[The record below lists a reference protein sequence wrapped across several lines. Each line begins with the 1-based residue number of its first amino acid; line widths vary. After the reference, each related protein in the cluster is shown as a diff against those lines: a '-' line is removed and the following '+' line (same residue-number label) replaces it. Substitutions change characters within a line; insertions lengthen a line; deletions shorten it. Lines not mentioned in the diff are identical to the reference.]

1 MALRRR
7 SNRTRYLGERE
18 IRQRVSL
25 DQASRAGRPEPYNR
39 RKPSLD
45 STGTPELQADAVTGP
60 KIAPNEITGTHING
74 RLPAGSVQQ
83 IGDLDGNLPDG
94 KLPNIPKPKL
104 PGDIHYGKINRADI
118 TRGAVGDDEIAGV
131 GWSKVGTNND
141 PTPNFARDA
150 DIAASER
157 SLKAFMARHY
167 RKK

>member
-1 MALRRR
+1 MIALDNKAR
-7 SNRTRYLGERE
+7 STKDDLH
-18 IRQRVSL
+18 
-25 DQASRAGRPEPYNR
+25 NR
-39 RKPSLD
+39 RKPGLL
-45 STGTPELQADAVTGP
+45 STGTPELDGNAVTNP
-60 KIAPNEITGTHING
+60 KLDTNAVDARVLKPGEINGTHISG

-94 KLPNIPKPKL
+94 KLPSVPKPKL
-104 PGDIHYGKINRADI
+104 PNDIHYGKINRADI

-141 PTPNFARDA
+141 PTPNFAGDA

>member
-1 MALRRR
+1 MRRR
-7 SNRTRYLGERE
+7 SRTTPFLDERE
-18 IRQRVSL
+18 IRQRVLL
-25 DQASRAGRPEPYNR
+25 DQAGRAGRPEPYNR

-45 STGTPELQADAVTGP
+45 STGNPELQTNAVDGRVLKP
-60 KIAPNEITGTHING
+60 GEINGTHING
-74 RLPAGSVQQ
+74 RLPAGAVQQ

-94 KLPNIPKPKL
+94 KLPDVPKPKL
-104 PGDIHYGKINRADI
+104 PGDSHYGKINRADI

-141 PTPNFARDA
+141 PAPNFARDA